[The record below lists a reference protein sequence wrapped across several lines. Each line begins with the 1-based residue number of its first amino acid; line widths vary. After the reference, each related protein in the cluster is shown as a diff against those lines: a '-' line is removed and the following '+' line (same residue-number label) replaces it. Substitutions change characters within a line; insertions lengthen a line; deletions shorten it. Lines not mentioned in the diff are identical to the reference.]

1 MAWTEPVTDRVGGAY
16 MTATDCNRI
25 TGNLRY
31 LDSSAA
37 LPADVTA
44 EDILTDWMDK
54 VLGVL
59 RGLCLTLGVPVGA
72 LDGAWTYSNI
82 NQIEALILACKDK
95 VDLLQRQAALTVY
108 AGDGYCGQGDYYVGG
123 F

>member
-16 MTATDCNRI
+16 MTAGDCNRI
-25 TGNLRY
+25 TGNLRA
-31 LDSSAA
+31 LDGNAA
-37 LPADVTA
+37 LPSDVT
-44 EDILTDWMDK
+44 EDTILTDWMDK
-54 VLGVL
+54 VLSVL

-72 LDGAWTYSNI
+72 LNGAWTYSNI
-82 NQIEALILACKDK
+82 NQIEALILACKGK

-108 AGDGYCGQGDYYVGG
+108 AGDLYCGQGDYYTGG

>member
-37 LPADVTA
+37 LPADVTE

-72 LDGAWTYSNI
+72 LSGVWTYSNI
-82 NQIEALILACKDK
+82 NHIEALILACKDK
-95 VDLLQRQAALTVY
+95 VDLLQRQTALTVY
-108 AGDGYCGQGDYYVGG
+108 AGDLYCGQGDYFVGG

>member
-31 LDSSAA
+31 LDSSAT
-37 LPADVTA
+37 LPADVTEA
-44 EDILTDWMDK
+44 DILTDWMDK

-82 NQIEALILACKDK
+82 NQMEALILACKGK

-108 AGDGYCGQGDYYVGG
+108 AGDLCCGQGDYYTGG

>member
-1 MAWTEPVTDRVGGAY
+1 MSKQILVCLP
-16 MTATDCNRI
+16 
-25 TGNLRY
+25 LREEQKRAMQQ
-31 LDSSAA
+31 AA
-37 LPADVTA
+37 PEAEFRFTVPADVTA

-82 NQIEALILACKDK
+82 NQIEALILACKGK

>member
-1 MAWTEPVTDRVGGAY
+1 MAWVEPVTDRVGGAY
-16 MTATDCNRI
+16 MTAGDCNRI
-25 TGNLRY
+25 TGNLRA
-31 LDSSAA
+31 LDGNAA
-37 LPADVTA
+37 LPANVS
-44 EDILTDWMDK
+44 EDTILTDWMDK
-54 VLGVL
+54 VLTVL

-82 NQIEALILACKDK
+82 NHIETLILACKDK
-95 VDLLQRQAALTVY
+95 VDLLQRQTALTVY